1 MKLIVACLPLTLTA
15 AILLATAMFL
25 ASSRLE
31 YCDQPEA
38 LRPHTDSAIALEAC
52 LPTLAPPQK
61 VVYLHVEADKP
72 DLQIS
77 WAGN

>member
-1 MKLIVACLPLTLTA
+1 MKLIAARLPLILTGA
-15 AILLATAMFL
+15 VLLATAILL

-38 LRPHTDSAIALEAC
+38 LRPRTDSVAAVEVRS
-52 LPTLAPPQK
+52 PTLAPPQK
-61 VVYLHVEADKP
+61 VVYLRVEADKP
-72 DLQIS
+72 DLEIG

>member
-1 MKLIVACLPLTLTA
+1 MKLIVARLPLILTGA
-15 AILLATAMFL
+15 VLLATAILL

-38 LRPHTDSAIALEAC
+38 LRPRTDSVAVVESRC
-52 LPTLAPPQK
+52 PTSAPPQK
-61 VVYLHVEADKP
+61 VVYLRVEADKA
-72 DLQIS
+72 DLEIG